1 MSKKANPTVIG
12 AFVLGAIAIITIL
25 ILLLSGNLLFKKEA
39 KVIMYFDGSVTGLNI
54 GAPVKFRGVKIGTVT
69 DIKLILDK
77 QSNTTEVP
85 VIAVIDRNS
94 YLVKLKDKTVK
105 ASEIFLDTSE
115 FVENGLRAQLKL
127 SSILTGQLFIEL
139 ESDPGSSY
147 TLRGDGKIKEIPT
160 TSTAIQEITKTLEKY
175 PIHQVLNNIASTMA
189 SMDKILSD
197 PVIIETINTINQTS
211 KDYSLL
217 AQKLITETD
226 TISAELD
233 TTLNNTNK
241 TLESADASFRSVDKT
256 LAAAEQ
262 MLNTSS
268 GILREDSQLM
278 FSLVDALNELA
289 NAARS
294 VRNLA
299 DTLEQQP
306 EALLRGKSAGGN

>member
-262 MLNTSS
+262 MLTTSS
-268 GILREDSQLM
+268 GISREDSQLM